1 MTNYYVLIII
11 YVRDDFTFHGT
22 KMFVNGAL
30 CENGVIAETFQESN
44 AFICLFEMN

>member
-1 MTNYYVLIII
+1 MIS
-11 YVRDDFTFHGT
+11 HSMEQ